1 MIRVMVVDDHPSM
14 REGLTTVLK
23 QGPDI
28 EPVGAAANLFDAWNL
43 FKLAR
48 PDVVMLDFH
57 LPGENSLRFA
67 YKLKQQVPV
76 PQVLLHSAHTGP
88 ALDLGTLVAGADG
101 ALDKSVE
108 TRELFETLR
117 AVASG
122 GRLPIE
128 DLAAV
133 RAAADAKLS
142 GDERE
147 VASMIVDGA
156 TREQVGQR
164 LGVPAEA
171 VVERIDR
178 VLEALSDEPIDTLR
192 PPGA

>member
-14 REGLTTVLK
+14 REGLTTVLD
-23 QGPDI
+23 QAPDV
-28 EPVGAAANLFDAWNL
+28 EPVGSAANLFDAWNL

-48 PDVVMLDFH
+48 PDIVMLDFH

-76 PQVLLHSAHTGP
+76 PRVLLHSAHTGP

-101 ALDKSVE
+101 VLDKGIE
-108 TRELFETLR
+108 TRELFQTLR
-117 AVASG
+117 DVAG
-122 GRLPIE
+122 GEPIPVE
-128 DLAAV
+128 DMDAV
-133 RAAADAKLS
+133 RTAADAKLA

-147 VASMIVDGA
+147 LATMLADGLSRDEA
-156 TREQVGQR
+156 AER

-171 VVERIDR
+171 VLERLERIFD
-178 VLEALSDEPIDTLR
+178 ALAQEPIDSLR
-192 PPGA
+192 PPAS